1 MKQLPMSDKHREK
14 LLEYGLG
21 DMYPESC
28 CTVSYKAGGILLREG
43 MPLTWLGIIVCG
55 KAKICSTAP
64 NGRNLVLCYYISEG
78 IIGDL
83 ELMTG
88 LKTATTTIAAIT
100 DFECITISLSIH
112 SAALKSNTAFLN
124 KVGNELAL
132 KLLRSSASFVSSS
145 LYSGEERLCAYILQT
160 SHNNMFSDILSD
172 VSCSVGMSYRHMF
185 RLLNQ
190 LCAQGILEKHG
201 YGYLILDRDAL
212 IRRSESSHHKTT

>member
-28 CTVSYKAGGILLREG
+28 CTVSYKAGEILLREG

-100 DFECITISLSIH
+100 DFETRLEMNWPLNCCEAQPVLCPPPCTPGRSGFVLISCRH
-112 SAALKSNTAFLN
+112 PT
-124 KVGNELAL
+124 
-132 KLLRSSASFVSSS
+132 
-145 LYSGEERLCAYILQT
+145 T
-160 SHNNMFSDILSD
+160 T
-172 VSCSVGMSYRHMF
+172 CSVISCPMSPVPW
-185 RLLNQ
+185 
-190 LCAQGILEKHG
+190 E
-201 YGYLILDRDAL
+201 
-212 IRRSESSHHKTT
+212 

>member
-28 CTVSYKAGGILLREG
+28 CTVSYKAGEILLREG
-43 MPLTWLGIIVCG
+43 MPLTWLGIIVFG

-100 DFECITISLSIH
+100 DFECILSLIH
-112 SAALKSNTAFLN
+112 
-124 KVGNELAL
+124 
-132 KLLRSSASFVSSS
+132 
-145 LYSGEERLCAYILQT
+145 I
-160 SHNNMFSDILSD
+160 
-172 VSCSVGMSYRHMF
+172 
-185 RLLNQ
+185 
-190 LCAQGILEKHG
+190 
-201 YGYLILDRDAL
+201 
-212 IRRSESSHHKTT
+212 

>member
-1 MKQLPMSDKHREK
+1 
-14 LLEYGLG
+14 
-21 DMYPESC
+21 
-28 CTVSYKAGGILLREG
+28 